1 MPAPE
6 APSMSM
12 PSGAHTAESQQA
24 WPRTSKDPR
33 DLLAQPK
40 QSTWAGEWV
49 QDQGEVLS
57 ADETSPWPI

>member
-1 MPAPE
+1 M
-6 APSMSM
+6 SMS
-12 PSGAHTAESQQA
+12 SGAHTAESQQA

-40 QSTWAGEWV
+40 QSTWAEEWV

>member
-24 WPRTSKDPR
+24 WPHTSKDPR

-40 QSTWAGEWV
+40 QSTWAEEWV